1 MYSIKI
7 LETTP
12 VNLTILTVSA
22 TDGDL
27 TAPNNKLKFG
37 IIEVG
42 SDNFR
47 IDATTGEISLR
58 KSIDFESNLHNN
70 NQFNLTVTVNDHGV
84 PTRSSQSQVSVH
96 IIDFNDNT
104 PTFNNK
110 RIEVRFDETNETGL
124 FVTHGHCY

>member
-1 MYSIKI
+1 M
-7 LETTP
+7 
-12 VNLTILTVSA
+12 
-22 TDGDL
+22 
-27 TAPNNKLKFG
+27 
-37 IIEVG
+37 G
-42 SDNFR
+42 SDNFK

-70 NQFNLTVTVNDHGV
+70 NQFNLTVTVNDLGV

-124 FVTHGHCY
+124 FVTTVTATDRDIGDELLYSIDEESDYFLSLIHI